1 MNPFNDLHAVVV
13 TALEDMARDGALPAG
28 LDFERVGVEPPRDP
42 SHGDVATNAAM
53 VLAKPAAMK
62 PRDLAGKLAERLRLA
77 PHVTKVEVAGPG
89 FLNLTLEP
97 SYWHGCLAGILR
109 SGADYGR
116 SDLGGGRPVNV
127 EYVSTNPTG
136 PLHIAH
142 ARGAVVGDAIAS
154 LLAFV
159 GYRVTREYYINDAG
173 GQVDVLA
180 RSAFLRYR
188 EALGEDIGEIPSGY
202 YPGDYLKDVGAA
214 LAARDGN
221 KWLKAEEEIW
231 LPVVR
236 RFAIDAMMVAIRED
250 LAALGVRQD
259 IFTSEA
265 ALVEAGGIEAVMHTL
280 EARDLL
286 YTGTLEPP
294 KGKVVEEW
302 EPRPQTLF
310 RATKFGDDV
319 DRPVRKSDGSWTYFA
334 ADMANHLDK
343 FQRGGQLMI
352 DVWGADHGGYVKRMK
367 AAVEALTEG
376 RGRLEVLI
384 CQLVTLMRAGEPIKM
399 SKRSGT
405 FVTLREVIDE
415 VGKDVVRFIML
426 TRKNDAPLD
435 FDLVKVTEQSRD
447 NPVFY
452 VQYAHARARS
462 VLRLAAAE
470 LPDLKLDP
478 AALADS
484 PALAR
489 LTDSDEL
496 GLIKQLALWPRLL
509 EGAAEA
515 YEPHRVAYYLYDV
528 AAAFHGLWTKG
539 KDEARLRFLVADDA
553 EVTAARLALVQGC
566 ALVIASGLAIFGVEP
581 AEEMR

>member
-1 MNPFNDLHAVVV
+1 M
-13 TALEDMARDGALPAG
+13 R
-28 LDFERVGVEPPRDP
+28 
-42 SHGDVATNAAM
+42 
-53 VLAKPAAMK
+53 
-62 PRDLAGKLAERLRLA
+62 
-77 PHVTKVEVAGPG
+77 
-89 FLNLTLEP
+89 
-97 SYWHGCLAGILR
+97 
-109 SGADYGR
+109 
-116 SDLGGGRPVNV
+116 
-127 EYVSTNPTG
+127 
-136 PLHIAH
+136 
-142 ARGAVVGDAIAS
+142 
-154 LLAFV
+154 
-159 GYRVTREYYINDAG
+159 
-173 GQVDVLA
+173 
-180 RSAFLRYR
+180 
-188 EALGEDIGEIPSGY
+188 
-202 YPGDYLKDVGAA
+202 
-214 LAARDGN
+214 
-221 KWLKAEEEIW
+221 
-231 LPVVR
+231 
-236 RFAIDAMMVAIRED
+236 
-250 LAALGVRQD
+250 
-259 IFTSEA
+259 
-265 ALVEAGGIEAVMHTL
+265 TL

-294 KGKVVEEW
+294 KGKVVEDW

-367 AAVEALTEG
+367 AAVEALTG
-376 RGRLEVLI
+376 GLGRLEVLI
-384 CQLVTLMRAGEPIKM
+384 CQLVTLMRAGEPVKM

-435 FDLVKVTEQSRD
+435 FDLAKVMEQSRD

-470 LPDLKLDP
+470 LPDLKQDP
-478 AALADS
+478 ASLADS

-566 ALVIASGLAIFGVEP
+566 SLVIASGLTIFGVEP
-581 AEEMR
+581 VEEMR